1 MSFVHLH
8 VHTEYSLLDGFCRID
23 GLAKRVRELGQT
35 AVAITDH
42 GVMYGAVDFYR
53 ACKKEGVKPIIG
65 CEVYVA
71 PAGRT
76 RFQKVHEFDAESR
89 HLVLLCRDEEGYRNL
104 SYMVS
109 KAFVEGF
116 YIKPRVDMDL
126 LRSHSRGL
134 IALSACLAGEIP
146 KRLVNGSYDAARD
159 YALEMRDI
167 FGEDGFYLEL
177 QDHGIRDQA
186 VVNAGLLRIHEET
199 GIPLVCTNDC
209 HYLAPEDA
217 ESHDVLL
224 CIQTGKLLEDENRM
238 RYEPRRFYLRSTEEM
253 ERLFAQYP
261 GALENTE
268 KIAAACNLEFTFGK
282 YHLPEFAVP
291 EGETAQTYIRR
302 LCEAGFRERYKG
314 EKPEYRR
321 QLDYELD
328 MIEKM
333 GFTDYFLIVSD
344 FVRFA
349 REQGIPV
356 GPGRGSAAGS
366 MVSYCLHITDI
377 DPMKYS
383 LYFER
388 FLNPER
394 VSMPDIDMDFGD
406 TRRDEVVDY
415 VRRKYGD
422 DRVAQIVTF
431 GTMAARGA
439 IRDVGRVMNM
449 PYAEVD
455 AVAKQVPSG
464 PQNLHITLDEAL
476 RLSKPLKELYDGDPQ
491 VKKLI
496 DTAKS
501 LEGVPRHASTHAAGV
516 VITKNPVVD
525 YVPLATNDDTVVCQY
540 TMTTLEELG
549 LLKMDFLGL
558 RNLTVLADA
567 VEMVK
572 RQEPDFSL
580 EDIPDDDQGVFEMLT
595 QGKTSGVFQMESA
608 GMTGVCVGLKPQSIE
623 DLTAIVALYRPGPME
638 SIPRFIACKH
648 DPSLISYKH
657 PALEPILS
665 ITYGCIVYQEQVIEI
680 FRRLAG
686 YSLGQA
692 DMVRRAMSKKKVKDI
707 QRERGAFLHGDR
719 SRNIAGCEANGIPA
733 DVAESIYDEIYDFAN
748 YAFNKAH
755 AVCYAVV
762 AYQTAW
768 FKLHHPREYMAAL
781 LTSVLDSAEKV
792 SEYIN
797 ECRDMGIALLPP
809 DVNRSRDSF
818 TVEPEGIRFGLVA
831 IKNIGRGFIQAVVRE
846 RERGGDF
853 TGFQDFCERMYDSDI
868 NKRAVENL
876 IRAGAFDGFGA
887 RRSQL
892 IAVHDKLLDSIGA
905 SRRQNVEGQLDFFG
919 MSSGATQRRSVEMIL
934 PDIPEYAPEE
944 LMRQEKEVTGLY
956 LSGHPMAGYRDVA
969 RRAGAVHIAAI
980 NEDFAQEGGPT
991 SFQDE
996 QRITV
1001 AGIVTA
1007 YRTKATRS
1015 GSLMAYATV
1024 EDDTASIELL
1034 CFSRTLEKY
1043 GRLLGE
1049 GSAVLI
1055 QGKLSVRDEKPP
1067 QILCDEVRSL
1077 TGHQSGGGPGPEPSA
1092 PERQGRPGVQVLEGK
1107 VLWLR
1112 VPSKSHPALAHINRV
1127 ISMFPGQT
1135 PARLVFTDTGKRMG
1149 TTCLLGKSLVEELVE
1164 ALGKENVVIQ

>member
-109 KAFVEGF
+109 KAFVEGL

-608 GMTGVCVGLKPQSIE
+608 GMTGVCVGLKPQSVE

-719 SRNIAGCEANGIPA
+719 SRNIAGCVANGIPA

-956 LSGHPMAGYRDVA
+956 LSGHPMAAYRDVA

-991 SFQDE
+991 SFRDE

>member
-253 ERLFAQYP
+253 ERIFAQYP

-608 GMTGVCVGLKPQSIE
+608 GMTGVCVGLKPQSVE

-919 MSSGATQRRSVEMIL
+919 MSSAATQRRSVEMIL

-969 RRAGAVHIAAI
+969 RRAGAVHIAAV

-991 SFQDE
+991 SFRDE

-1077 TGHQSGGGPGPEPSA
+1077 TGHQSGGPGPEPSV

>member
-608 GMTGVCVGLKPQSIE
+608 GMTGVCVGLKPQSVE

-956 LSGHPMAGYRDVA
+956 LSGHPMAAYRDVA

-1077 TGHQSGGGPGPEPSA
+1077 TGHQSGGPGPEPSV